1 MMTSAE
7 FVSKLIK
14 IATECRTLYVS
25 GGWGQIASPSNKTK
39 AINQYAYNRGIAY
52 KIRNAASDTYFFDC
66 VCLLKS
72 VLWGFNFQKNHP
84 TGGAVYASNGVP
96 DVGEG
101 TMISMC
107 KNVSTDF
114 SKIKIGS
121 AVWMPGHIGAYIGN
135 GLAVEC
141 TPAWNDQVQ
150 ITAVANIGSKQ
161 GYNSRRWTKHGELPW
176 VIYTEDAVPAKSES
190 NTSLMQYTDEQL
202 AVMVIAGHFGNGVV
216 RKNALGTRYVA
227 VQNIV
232 ETMCRE
238 KTSETFNTG
247 VKIHIVNKGENLTLI
262 ARQYGTTVDKIVSDN
277 NIANRNL
284 IHVGQ
289 KLVIK

>member
-25 GGWGQIASPSNKTK
+25 GGWGQIATASNKTK
-39 AINQYAYNRGIAY
+39 AINQYSYNRGIAN

-101 TMISMC
+101 TMINMC

-161 GYNSRRWTKHGELPW
+161 GYNSRRWTRHGELPW
-176 VIYTEDAVPAKSES
+176 VIYSANAPEAPAVDPLQA
-190 NTSLMQYTDEQL
+190 YTDEQL
-202 AVMVIAGHFGNGVV
+202 AVMVISGHFGNGVV
-216 RKNALGTRYVA
+216 RKNALGTRYAA

-238 KTSETFNTG
+238 KTSETFKTG
-247 VKIHIVNKGENLTLI
+247 AKIHIVSKGENLTLI
-262 ARQYGTTVDKIVSDN
+262 ARQYETTVDKIVSDN
-277 NIANRNL
+277 NIANKNL